1 MSSRLPWANC
11 SFFPAWES
19 ESHVRCTRR
28 FASNRFDHW
37 INSNHC
43 PASDLRDP
51 MRYVDLLL
59 AVCMSEPVRFA
70 GNAGFDLVD
79 SIAGDPA
86 LEPLLNRLD
95 SGGASSARGAAGSST
110 VLLAAG
116 LARRLDRTV
125 LLVLAHIDDADE
137 AVEELRG
144 FGVDARGF
152 PALEVLPGETSL
164 SLELLSARLSLVGE
178 LLEGR
183 APQVV
188 VAPVSALM
196 QGIPAADRLGTLLRR
211 IRTGDRLELA
221 EFTEWL
227 SGGGYERTDTVEHPG
242 EFAIR
247 GGIIDVNPPGGGQ
260 PFRLDLFGD
269 EVEGIF
275 EIDLITQASDRRIE
289 QVELVGAP
297 LESLQTD
304 EATLQFAELFSGDAV
319 AVLAEIAEL
328 TEQARGYWERVGDS
342 RGVFGPPAV
351 FKALGERCHA
361 VLDVNQ
367 FSPGVMPER
376 ATVLPVAVLPGFDE
390 EAPQAFREVVEL
402 TEGFR
407 TLLLCENDGESTR
420 TRELLADQAS
430 SDDVEIHVA
439 HLHRGF
445 LWEGES
451 PFALVPQHEL
461 LHRYSTRR
469 RVVRVKGGREREVF
483 VRFEAGDYV
492 VHRDHG
498 IARFLG
504 LRSMKRKDATGEEEF
519 LSLEFSGGT
528 KIHVPAS
535 KIDLVQKYIGAGGAK
550 PRLSTIG
557 GRRWKRQK
565 EQVKEAV
572 RDLAAEMLR
581 VQASREA
588 TPGIR
593 YPADTAWQ
601 REFEAEFPYEETEDQ
616 LTAIESAKRDMCGP
630 RPMDRLVCGD
640 VGFGKTEVAIRAAF
654 KAVEFG
660 KQVAVLVP
668 TTVLAEQ
675 HERTFSA
682 RFRAYPFRIESL
694 SRFKTFSEARKILED
709 VADGRVDI
717 VIGTHRILSEDV
729 RFKDLGLVII
739 DEEQRFGVEH
749 KQRLL
754 RFRSTADVLTLSATP
769 IPRTLH
775 MAMLGLRDIS
785 SLTTAPLD
793 RRAIVTEVTPYNE
806 KRIKQAIARE
816 LAREGQIFFVH
827 NRVNNIASVAA
838 RIQEL
843 APGARVDYGHGQMSP
858 RDLEKVMLRF
868 IRRETDILVSTTIIE
883 SGIDIASANT
893 MFINNA
899 QNFGLSDLHQL
910 RGRVGRHK
918 HRAYCYM
925 LLPPDKTINEDGMK
939 RLKAIEDFSMLGA
952 GFKIAMRDLEIR
964 GAGNLL
970 GAEQS
975 GHIATVGYEM
985 YCQLLEQQVSQLR
998 NEIQISGTDTTVELG
1013 VVASIPRGWIPSDT
1027 RRMEAYRRIGQADSL
1042 ESLGRTAAD
1051 LSSAYGEPP
1060 RQVQLLLDLAEL
1072 RLAASVMG
1080 IRSILVRDEDV
1091 IFRTLAPKVLE
1102 QAMHGATGTVRAVG
1116 SRDSAGLSEIYFRP
1130 PARMLKPGNLVAV
1143 LRHHIVNGVLTAS

>member
-1 MSSRLPWANC
+1 MTDPTPFAEHDGPGLLDA
-11 SFFPAWES
+11 
-19 ESHVRCTRR
+19 
-28 FASNRFDHW
+28 FAS
-37 INSNHC
+37 
-43 PASDLRDP
+43 DP
-51 MRYVDLLL
+51 SLERML
-59 AVCMSEPVRFA
+59 AAVET
-70 GNAGFDLVD
+70 
-79 SIAGDPA
+79 
-86 LEPLLNRLD
+86 
-95 SGGASSARGAAGSST
+95 GGASSARGSSGSST
-110 VLLAAG
+110 VLLAGAV
-116 LARRLDRTV
+116 ARRLGRTV
-125 LLVLAHIDDADE
+125 LLVLAHMDEADE
-137 AVEELRG
+137 AVEELRH
-144 FGVDARGF
+144 FGVEARDF
-152 PALEVLPGETSL
+152 PALEVLPGESSL
-164 SLELLSARLSLVGE
+164 SLDLLSSRLSLVGE
-178 LLEGR
+178 LVEGR
-183 APQVV
+183 TPEVV
-188 VAPVSALM
+188 VASIAALM
-196 QGIPAADRLGTLLRR
+196 QGVPAAERLGSLLRR
-211 IRTGDRLELA
+211 IRVGERLDLA
-221 EFTEWL
+221 AFTEWL
-227 SGGGYERTDTVEHPG
+227 AAGGYERTEAVEHPG

-247 GGIIDVNPPGGGQ
+247 GGIVDINPPGGGV

-269 EVEGIF
+269 EVESIC
-275 EIDLITQASDRRIE
+275 EIDLATQASDRKLE
-289 QVELVGAP
+289 VVELVGAP
-297 LESLQTD
+297 LDSLQTD
-304 EATLQFAELFSGDAV
+304 EATLQLAACLPAGTV
-319 AVLAEIAEL
+319 TVLAEVAEL

-367 FSPGVMPER
+367 FSAGVAPER
-376 ATVLPVAVLPGFDE
+376 ASVLPVGALPAFDE
-390 EAPQAFREVVEL
+390 EAPQAFRELAEL
-402 TEGFR
+402 AEGFR
-407 TLLLCENDGESTR
+407 TIVLCENDGEATR
-420 TRELLADQAS
+420 TAELLADQDAR
-430 SDDVEIHVA
+430 DVVEIRVA

-445 LWEGES
+445 LWEGRERL
-451 PFALVPQHEL
+451 ALVPQHEV

-469 RVVRVKGGREREVF
+469 RQVRVRGGRDREVF

-504 LRSMKRKDATGEEEF
+504 LRSMERKDAEGEEEF
-519 LSLEFSGGT
+519 LTLEFSKGA

-535 KIDLVQKYIGAGGAK
+535 KIDLVQKYIGAGGAR

-557 GRRWKRQK
+557 GRRWKHQK
-565 EQVKEAV
+565 EQVREAV

-581 VQASREA
+581 VQAAREA

-616 LTAIESAKRDMCGP
+616 LAAIEAAKRDMAGP

-640 VGFGKTEVAIRAAF
+640 VGFGKTEVSIRAAF

-675 HERTFSA
+675 HERTFRA

-694 SRFKTFSEARKILED
+694 SRFKTLGEARKIVED
-709 VADGRVDI
+709 VAEGRVDV

-775 MAMLGLRDIS
+775 MSMLGLRDIS

-806 KRIKQAIARE
+806 KRIRQAIARE
-816 LAREGQIFFVH
+816 LAREGQVFFVH
-827 NRVNNIASVAA
+827 NRVSDISRVAA
-838 RIQEL
+838 RIAEL

-883 SGIDIASANT
+883 SGIDIPSANT
-893 MFINNA
+893 MFINDA

-918 HRAYCYM
+918 HRAYCYL
-925 LLPPDKTINEDGMK
+925 LLPPDKTIREDGMK

-985 YCQLLEQQVSQLR
+985 YCQLLEQQVAQLR
-998 NEIQISGTDTTVELG
+998 KEVVISGTDTTVELG
-1013 VVASIPRGWIPSDT
+1013 VVASIPRGWIPSDS
-1027 RRMEAYRRIGQADSL
+1027 RRMEAYRRVGQADSL
-1042 ESLGRTAAD
+1042 ESLERTAKD
-1051 LSSAYGEPP
+1051 LESAYGEPP
-1060 RQVQLLLDLAEL
+1060 RQVRLLLDLAEL

-1080 IRSILVRDEDV
+1080 IRSVVVREEDV
-1091 IFRTLAPKVLE
+1091 IFRTVAPRLLE
-1102 QAMHGATGTVRAVG
+1102 DAMRGVTGSVRAVG

-1130 PARMLKPGNLVAV
+1130 PARMRRPENLVAV
-1143 LRHHIVNGVLTAS
+1143 LRHHIVNGVLTAG